1 VANACALFFTLCS
14 YANACVVV
22 AVRCRVVAWRGARRA
37 VGAAAV
43 KKEIGAGLALGF
55 VVGGVWWVWA
65 KGQGRKMDKWNEKL
79 RASKG
84 Q

>member
-1 VANACALFFTLCS
+1 MKEQAPTDT
-14 YANACVVV
+14 
-22 AVRCRVVAWRGARRA
+22 

-55 VVGGVWWVWA
+55 VVGAVWWVWA
-65 KGQGRKMDKWNEKL
+65 KGQGRKLDKWNEKL

>member
-1 VANACALFFTLCS
+1 VSLALSRALS
-14 YANACVVV
+14 
-22 AVRCRVVAWRGARRA
+22 RSLRA
-37 VGAAAV
+37 VGADAV

-55 VVGGVWWVWA
+55 ALSAIWWVWA
-65 KGQGRKMDKWNEKL
+65 KGQGRKLDKWNEKL